1 LSGTAI
7 TLRSLRLNLG
17 FGHNHTASRKSIET
31 VNGGSRRTFCDCSRR
46 RFSCNRSPKVQNG
59 VGNRDNLRGIL
70 RSLLHC
76 CNTCGAN
83 EDESRRE
90 CGDTLVFRIDEAQDD
105 FLSKETRYQPV
116 EAGQYGRID

>member
-7 TLRSLRLNLG
+7 TLQSLRLNLG

-46 RFSCNRSPKVQNG
+46 RFSCNRPPKVG
-59 VGNRDNLRGIL
+59 VADGKRDKLREIL
-70 RSLLHC
+70 RRLLHC

-83 EDESRRE
+83 EDESCRE
-90 CGDTLVFRIDEAQDD
+90 CGDRLYFGLAKVKMIF
-105 FLSKETRYQPV
+105 
-116 EAGQYGRID
+116 